1 MQLDPILVEIYSTV
15 FDAAPYVIAAYACL
29 WLGLMV
35 YIGFGVNRVSKL
47 EKQIAVLE
55 DSLARREGAA

>member
-15 FDAAPYVIAAYACL
+15 FDAAPYVIAAYALL

-35 YIGFGVNRVSKL
+35 YIAFGVNRVSKL

-55 DSLARREGAA
+55 DALARRQGAA